1 MLPDCLNK
9 TKNYMAKTK
18 LQKKEVLDN
27 LSEVAK
33 NAGSAVFVS
42 FNGLSVLDE
51 TELRKSLRADSTS
64 YHVVKK
70 TLLKKAFSEGGFEGE
85 MPAIEGTVALAY
97 GEDLTA
103 PARGVYE
110 FQKTHKDQIEIKGG
124 LFEGRLLSQ
133 LEMMEIATIPPTD
146 QLRGMFV
153 NIINSPI
160 QRFVIALG
168 QIAEKK
174 A

>member
-1 MLPDCLNK
+1 
-9 TKNYMAKTK
+9 MAKTK
-18 LQKKEVLDN
+18 LQKEEMLNK

-33 NAGSAVFVS
+33 GSASAVFVS
-42 FNGLSVLDE
+42 FDKLSVGEE
-51 TELRKSLRADSTS
+51 TELRSKLREEGTS
-64 YHVVKK
+64 YMVVKK
-70 TLLKKAFSEGGFEGE
+70 TLLTKAFTEAGLSGE
-85 MPAIEGTVALAY
+85 MPEIEGTVAIAF

-103 PARGVYE
+103 PAREVYD
-110 FQKTHKDQIEIKGG
+110 FQKSHKEQIEIKGG
-124 LFEGRLLSQ
+124 LFDGKIMSQ
-133 LEMMEIATIPPTD
+133 AEMMEIATIPPTP

-160 QRFVIALG
+160 QRFAIALG

>member
-1 MLPDCLNK
+1 MYDI
-9 TKNYMAKTK
+9 
-18 LQKKEVLDN
+18 
-27 LSEVAK
+27 
-33 NAGSAVFVS
+33 
-42 FNGLSVLDE
+42 
-51 TELRKSLRADSTS
+51 S
-64 YHVVKK
+64 YQVVKK
-70 TLLKKAFSEGGFEGE
+70 TLLNKAFTEAGFEGD
-85 MPAIEGTVALAY
+85 MPEIEGTVALAY

-110 FQKTHKDQIEIKGG
+110 FQQKHKEQIEIKGG
-124 LFEGRLLSQ
+124 LFEGKLLSQ
-133 LEMMEIATIPPTD
+133 IEMMDIATIPPTD